1 MSRALIII
9 QGKVDRERAVRWVR
23 RAPAGT
29 RLEFRETK
37 RTIPQNDRM
46 YAMLTDIA
54 RQRTHCGRRYTV
66 DQWKCIFMHAL
77 GQEVEF
83 IPSLDEKT
91 FIPLVYRSSELSKA
105 EMSALIELMLAWGAE
120 NGVHFHDRQEVAA

>member
-1 MSRALIII
+1 MSRALLII
-9 QGKVDRERAVRWVR
+9 QSKVDRERAVRWVR
-23 RAPAGT
+23 LAPAGT

-83 IPSLDEKT
+83 IPSLNEKT

-120 NGVHFHDRQEVAA
+120 NGVQFHDRQEAAA